1 MFDAP
6 LDAWYVWFGVAVVSL
21 AVLGV
26 AIELPTAPPP
36 NAASVVD
43 TVDSVAGCSY
53 TATAEHP
60 LSARK
65 IKLGPRRLGLQGAGG
80 TAHSTF
86 AYGPIVPVSGD
97 TPDNTGRSGE
107 RLDRVLSGS
116 PPSAV
121 FDSPA
126 EFRAA
131 IRKSKERRPAWKRAE
146 RTLRA
151 RCVSWGGVDATL
163 VSG

>member
-6 LDAWYVWFGVAVVSL
+6 LDAWYVWLGVTVVSF

-36 NAASVVD
+36 NAASVAD
-43 TVDSVAGCSY
+43 TVDSVAGCTY

-65 IKLGPRRLGLQGAGG
+65 IKLGPRRLGLNGKGG
-80 TAHSTF
+80 IAHATF
-86 AYGPIVPVSGD
+86 AYGPVVPVV
-97 TPDNTGRSGE
+97 PDGGRRSDSTS
-107 RLDRVLSGS
+107 RLNRVLSGS

-126 EFRAA
+126 DFRAA
-131 IRKSKERRPAWKRAE
+131 IRESRDHQSVWRRAHS
-146 RTLRA
+146 TLRV
-151 RCVSWGGVDATL
+151 RCVSWEGVDATL

>member
-6 LDAWYVWFGVAVVSL
+6 LDAWYVWFGVTVVSL
-21 AVLGV
+21 ALLGV

-36 NAASVVD
+36 NAASVAD

-60 LSARK
+60 ISARK
-65 IKLGPRRLGLQGAGG
+65 IKLGPRRLGLEGAGG

-86 AYGPIVPVSGD
+86 AYGPIVPVIGA
-97 TPDNTGRSGE
+97 TTGKYGRSGK

-121 FDSPA
+121 FDSPTD
-126 EFRAA
+126 FRAA
-131 IRKSKERRPAWKRAE
+131 IRNSRERRPVWKRAE

-151 RCVSWGGVDATL
+151 RCVSWEGVDATL

>member
-6 LDAWYVWFGVAVVSL
+6 LDAWYVWLGVTVVSF

-36 NAASVVD
+36 NAASVAD
-43 TVDSVAGCSY
+43 TVDSVAGCTY

-65 IKLGPRRLGLQGAGG
+65 IKLGSRRLGLDGKGG
-80 TAHSTF
+80 TAHATF
-86 AYGPIVPVSGD
+86 AYGPVVPVVPGG
-97 TPDNTGRSGE
+97 GRRSDSTS
-107 RLDRVLSGS
+107 RLNRVLSGS

-126 EFRAA
+126 DFRATIREFRDH
-131 IRKSKERRPAWKRAE
+131 RPVWRRAHS
-146 RTLRA
+146 TLRA
-151 RCVSWGGVDATL
+151 RCVSWEGVDATL